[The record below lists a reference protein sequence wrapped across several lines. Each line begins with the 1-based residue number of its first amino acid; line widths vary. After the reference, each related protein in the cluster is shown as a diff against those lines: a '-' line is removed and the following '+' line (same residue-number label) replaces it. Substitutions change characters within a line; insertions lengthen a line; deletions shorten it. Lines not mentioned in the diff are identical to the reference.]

1 MSRFGLVQRLVVV
14 GLFSLVVPGQS
25 FAKDT
30 TLVAK
35 ASTSEVTAAP
45 ARQVRQLPP
54 DVQQDPAARV
64 MRLQQIR
71 RPIVQ
76 KIKALSEQRYRQ
88 VVRPALGRQLQ
99 QMGFDDQDVAYFLTD
114 LDRTRGGK

>member
-1 MSRFGLVQRLVVV
+1 MTRFGLVSRLGVV

-25 FAKDT
+25 FAQD

-35 ASTSEVTAAP
+35 AAATSEVAAAP

-76 KIKALSEQRYRQ
+76 KIKALSEERYRQ
-88 VVRPALGRQLQ
+88 VVRPALGRQLA